1 MQILVHD
8 SNAGFLCLSMRNRLN
23 SVILRWKMELQTLC
37 ILKQAD
43 LIISLSRF
51 AVLCKVNGRT
61 LHKFYLS
68 VFLIGSL
75 ACGSHM
81 SSFQWCRLLV
91 CEHEEQT
98 DLCNISKVK
107 DGSFGFSSNALVRFT
122 VWVKHWAYY
131 WTLKAFDLRYDVRLP
146 SFIFL
151 PSLSDY
157 KRQVIS
163 SCIWRTLCSRKVKIS
178 SVDMWHISSH
188 FTYSRLKETQLCS
201 ATIKSK
207 DAEMWMSKGLRKKH
221 ETIESVCL

>member
-8 SNAGFLCLSMRNRLN
+8 SNAGFLCLSMRNKLN
-23 SVILRWKMELQTLC
+23 SVKDGTSNPLYLKASRINHIC
-37 ILKQAD
+37 IE
-43 LIISLSRF
+43 I
-51 AVLCKVNGRT
+51 CKVNGRT

-68 VFLIGSL
+68 VLLIGSL

-81 SSFQWCRLLV
+81 SSFQWCRFLV

-188 FTYSRLKETQLCS
+188 FTYSRLKETQLCL
-201 ATIKSK
+201 ATIRSK